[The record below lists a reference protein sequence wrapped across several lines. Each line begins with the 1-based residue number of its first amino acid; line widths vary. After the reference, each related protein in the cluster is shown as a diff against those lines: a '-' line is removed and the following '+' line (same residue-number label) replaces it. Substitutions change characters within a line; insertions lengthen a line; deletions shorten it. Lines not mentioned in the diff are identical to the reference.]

1 LRRVECALDPLT
13 LTKLTCDA
21 LFVRANRRPWRA
33 ATMRLRC
40 SILQQFDAIY
50 KPRSVRLSVAKAPS
64 PIEETMKRR
73 TAARLLSG
81 LLATGAASPA
91 ATFAETA
98 QPVQTYV
105 EAPGPLGPLKGT
117 MLAPASGV
125 APVVLIIP
133 GSGPTD
139 RDGDNRYGVKARTY
153 RLLAEG
159 LVARGVATV
168 RIDKRG
174 MFASAA
180 AVTDGNDVTIGDY
193 ASDVETWAASI
204 RKQTGAPCIFV
215 LGHSEG
221 GLVAL
226 AAAQKAS
233 DICGLLLVAP
243 PGRPLADILREQLKA
258 NPANAPIL
266 DQALAATAD
275 LERGKR
281 VDTTKMNPAL
291 MPLFAPQVQGFLINV
306 FSFDPAKLIA
316 QVSTPVLILQG
327 ERDLQVSVADAERLK
342 DAAPKAKLVLLPD
355 VNHVLKTVSS
365 DDRRLNAATYADPSL
380 PLAPGVVDAIADFV
394 TTAKA
399 R

>member
-1 LRRVECALDPLT
+1 
-13 LTKLTCDA
+13 
-21 LFVRANRRPWRA
+21 
-33 ATMRLRC
+33 
-40 SILQQFDAIY
+40 
-50 KPRSVRLSVAKAPS
+50 
-64 PIEETMKRR
+64 MKR
-73 TAARLLSG
+73 TVARLLTG
-81 LLATGAASPA
+81 LLATSAASPA
-91 ATFAETA
+91 ATFAETSPA
-98 QPVQTYV
+98 PVQTYI

-117 MLAPASGV
+117 MLAPVSSA
-125 APVVLIIP
+125 APIVLIIP

-139 RDGDNRYGVKARTY
+139 RDGDNPHGVKAATY

-159 LVARGVATV
+159 LAAHGVATV

-180 AVTDGNDVTIGDY
+180 AVSDGNAVTIEDY
-193 ASDVETWAASI
+193 ASDVEAWAASI
-204 RKQTGAPCIFV
+204 RKQTGAACIWV

-233 DICGLLLVAP
+233 DICGLILVAAA
-243 PGRPLADILREQLKA
+243 GRPLPEILREQLRA

-266 DQALAATAD
+266 DQALAAIAD
-275 LERGKR
+275 LEAGKR

-291 MPLFAPQVQGFLINV
+291 TPLFAPRVQGFLINV
-306 FSFDPAKLIA
+306 FSLDPAKLIA
-316 QVSTPVLILQG
+316 GVTTPILILQG
-327 ERDLQVSVADAERLK
+327 ERDLQVGVVDANRLK
-342 DAAPKAKLVLLPD
+342 DAAPKAKLILLPN

-380 PLAPGVVDAIADFV
+380 PLAPGVVDAIADFLAAAGR
-394 TTAKA
+394 T